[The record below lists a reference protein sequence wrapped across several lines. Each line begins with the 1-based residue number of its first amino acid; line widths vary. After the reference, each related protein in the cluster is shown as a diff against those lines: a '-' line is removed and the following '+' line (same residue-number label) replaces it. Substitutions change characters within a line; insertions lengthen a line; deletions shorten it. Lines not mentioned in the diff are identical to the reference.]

1 MPTGRPYRALAALAA
16 APALLLAGAPAAQA
30 TPTFER
36 YVALGDSAAAVGT
49 LDRLQPGSSPGCLR
63 AADNYPSVLARS
75 LGVASFTDVSC
86 AGAQTQHMTVPQT
99 PRVGPP
105 NPAQFEALT
114 ADTDLVTITIGANDV
129 GATNINTL
137 TAAQLETV
145 RGTVGAV
152 LDEIHAR
159 APHAT
164 VVVTTYMRYLPVSGG
179 CYGLTDQGGIQRI
192 TDTLRAVATT
202 HAARFADNFA
212 RTGHDMCQPPGTN
225 WVNGPVPDTL
235 SVPLH
240 ANAIGQAHIA
250 ETVAAALAD

>member
-1 MPTGRPYRALAALAA
+1 MPAARTCRVLAAALATGA
-16 APALLLAGAPAAQA
+16 ALLLAAPAAQA
-30 TPTFER
+30 APAYGK

-49 LDRLQPGSSPGCLR
+49 VDRLKPGSSPGCLR
-63 AADNYPSVLARS
+63 AADNYPSVLART
-75 LGVASFTDVSC
+75 LGVANFTDVSC

-137 TAAQLETV
+137 TAEQLDTV
-145 RGTVGAV
+145 RGNVGAV
-152 LDEIHAR
+152 LDGIHAR

-164 VVVTTYMRYLPVSGG
+164 VVVTTYLRYLPVGGG
-179 CYGLTDQGGIQRI
+179 CYGLTDQGGMQRV
-192 TDTLRAVATT
+192 TDTLRAVAAT
-202 HAARFADNFA
+202 HDARFADNFA
-212 RTGHDMCQPPGTN
+212 LTGHGMCEPPGAN
-225 WVNGPVPDTL
+225 WVEGPIPFTP

-240 ANAIGQAHIA
+240 ANATGQAHIA
-250 ETVAAALAD
+250 SVVAATLAD